1 MGFRDLHLFNM
12 AMLARQAWRLL
23 TSPDTLCGQVLKAKY
38 FPNTTILQCTAR
50 EGISYS
56 WRSILQG
63 LQLLKQGLIWRIGN
77 GNNTNIWAD
86 PWIPRGCIRKLITPR
101 GSSLPTKVS
110 ELIDPSTGD
119 WDEQLVT
126 DTFWPE
132 DASVILTIPI
142 DVDMVDWLAW
152 HFDPM
157 GKFSVKSAYKLAIQI
172 RDQNLGR
179 DASSSTAASSNAEC
193 NWHKIWQLKFPNKVN
208 MFIWRLAHNSLP
220 VRRNLARRGVK
231 TETVCPVCYRLDE
244 DCGHLFFKC
253 KMAKECWR
261 MMNLEHIRAEL
272 EQCRSG
278 KETVMRILSFEQK
291 DQNRVFIWL

>member
-1 MGFRDLHLFNM
+1 LSKAGKEILVKAVAQAIPTYAMSCFDLTKGLCDELSTIIGRYWWSQQDKVNKIHWLSWEKLTRSKKMGGLGFCDLYLFNM

-86 PWIPRGCIRKLITPR
+86 PWIPRGCIRKPITPR
-101 GSSLPTKVS
+101 GSSLLTKVL

-132 DASVILTIPI
+132 DVSVI
-142 DVDMVDWLAW
+142 
-152 HFDPM
+152 FD
-157 GKFSVKSAYKLAIQI
+157 
-172 RDQNLGR
+172 N
-179 DASSSTAASSNAEC
+179 
-193 NWHKIWQLKFPNKVN
+193 PN
-208 MFIWRLAHNSLP
+208 
-220 VRRNLARRGVK
+220 
-231 TETVCPVCYRLDE
+231 
-244 DCGHLFFKC
+244 
-253 KMAKECWR
+253 
-261 MMNLEHIRAEL
+261 
-272 EQCRSG
+272 
-278 KETVMRILSFEQK
+278 
-291 DQNRVFIWL
+291 

>member
-1 MGFRDLHLFNM
+1 MEPTRQSEQDTLVKLGEIDEIKEDGGLSFRDLHLFNM

-86 PWIPRGCIRKLITPR
+86 PWIPRGCIRKPITPR
-101 GSSLPTKVS
+101 GSSLLTKVL

-126 DTFWPE
+126 DTLWAE

-142 DVDMVDWLAW
+142 DVDMVDWPAW
-152 HFDPM
+152 HFDSM
-157 GKFSVKSAYKLAIQI
+157 GNFSVKSAYKLAIQI

-179 DASSSTAASSNAEC
+179 DASSSAVASSNAC
-193 NWHKIWQLKFPNKVN
+193 
-208 MFIWRLAHNSLP
+208 
-220 VRRNLARRGVK
+220 
-231 TETVCPVCYRLDE
+231 
-244 DCGHLFFKC
+244 
-253 KMAKECWR
+253 
-261 MMNLEHIRAEL
+261 
-272 EQCRSG
+272 
-278 KETVMRILSFEQK
+278 
-291 DQNRVFIWL
+291 

>member
-1 MGFRDLHLFNM
+1 VEPTRQSEQDTLVKLGEIDEIKEDGGLGFRDLHLFNM

-86 PWIPRGCIRKLITPR
+86 PWIPRGCIRKPITPR
-101 GSSLPTKVS
+101 GSSLLTKVS

-132 DASVILTIPI
+132 DVSVI
-142 DVDMVDWLAW
+142 
-152 HFDPM
+152 FD
-157 GKFSVKSAYKLAIQI
+157 
-172 RDQNLGR
+172 N
-179 DASSSTAASSNAEC
+179 SN
-193 NWHKIWQLKFPNKVN
+193 
-208 MFIWRLAHNSLP
+208 
-220 VRRNLARRGVK
+220 
-231 TETVCPVCYRLDE
+231 
-244 DCGHLFFKC
+244 
-253 KMAKECWR
+253 
-261 MMNLEHIRAEL
+261 
-272 EQCRSG
+272 
-278 KETVMRILSFEQK
+278 
-291 DQNRVFIWL
+291 